1 MDGRHSASD
10 GRRSRPVGVT
20 PVVLGAAVI
29 VFVVAV
35 GLIIRWQT
43 AGGDAATASATCTE
57 TVTVAASPTI
67 ADVVSD
73 VVGSGKD
80 GCGKYE
86 ISDRSAAEV
95 SESLT
100 SGKDV
105 PDVWIP
111 DSTIEVDRAAGDA
124 AAAPVVLEASIAKSP
139 VVVVS
144 SQPAK
149 STWSEVLTS
158 DSFDLGDPTTST
170 PAVLAL
176 IASRAE
182 ATAAGAS
189 DDEMKQALVSAAQFA
204 SSDTPAA
211 ERIKTASGGGTTIAS
226 EQSMAASGS
235 DATKDLEAY
244 VPDSGTVALDYP
256 LVLSASADRRKKTSD
271 GITALSTMLTS
282 SQAQDAFVEAGF
294 RSAEGDPADG
304 GVGEVKTSDLPRT
317 DEVASLISAWTLL
330 SRPSR
335 TLAVIDVSGSMQY
348 AAGDSSRMSLAIEA
362 AQAGQKLF
370 PDDSS
375 LGLWAFSVGLGDK
388 GKDYLPLV
396 PMRPLGAKVEGTTQR
411 GLIEQAAAGL
421 VDRTGGGTG
430 LYDSVL
436 AAYRAVQEGYD
447 PKAVNSVVVLT
458 DGENEDPGSIGLNK
472 LLDTLESEADPDR
485 PIVIIAIGITEDADE
500 SALEAIAHVTGGSSH
515 IAIEPDDISNVFI
528 EALASRNAI
537 PSA

>member
-1 MDGRHSASD
+1 MEGRHSADDS
-10 GRRSRPVGVT
+10 RRPRRVGVT

-29 VFVVAV
+29 AFVVAI
-35 GLIIRWQT
+35 GLVIRWQS
-43 AGGDAATASATCTE
+43 AGGETATASSSCSE
-57 TVTVAASPTI
+57 TVTVAASPSI

-73 VVGSGKD
+73 VVGSGED

-86 ISDRSAAEV
+86 VSGRTAAEV
-95 SESLT
+95 TDSLT
-100 SGKDV
+100 SGKNA

-111 DSTIEVDRAAGDA
+111 DSTVEVDRVAGDA
-124 AAAPVVLEASIAKSP
+124 ADAPVVLENSIAKSP

-144 SQPAK
+144 SESPK
-149 STWSEVLTS
+149 STWSEVLTA
-158 DSFDLGDPTTST
+158 DSFDLGDPMTST

-189 DDEMKQALVSAAQFA
+189 DDEMKQALVSAAQF
-204 SSDTPAA
+204 SSSGKPAA
-211 ERIKTASGGGTTIAS
+211 ERIKKASSGGTTVAA
-226 EQSMAASGS
+226 EQSLAAGGS
-235 DATKDLEAY
+235 EAAKDLDAY
-244 VPDSGTVALDYP
+244 VPDSGTLALDYP
-256 LVLSASADRRKKTSD
+256 LVLSASADRREETSKSV
-271 GITALSTMLTS
+271 TALSTTLTS
-282 SQAQDAFVEAGF
+282 EQAQKAFVEAGF
-294 RSAEGDPADG
+294 RSPEGDPGDG
-304 GVGEVKTSDLPRT
+304 GVGKVKTSDVPRT

-330 SRPSR
+330 ARPSR

-348 AAGDSSRMSLAIEA
+348 AAGDSSRMGLAIEA
-362 AQAGQKLF
+362 AHAGQKLF

-375 LGLWAFSVGLGDK
+375 LGLWAFSVGLGEK
-388 GKDYLPLV
+388 GKDYRELV
-396 PMRPLGAKVEGTTQR
+396 PIRRLGAEVDGTTQR
-411 GLIEQAAAGL
+411 GRIEQAAASL
-421 VDRTGGGTG
+421 IDRTGGGTG

-436 AAYRAVQEGYD
+436 AAYRAVQDGYD
-447 PKAVNSVVVLT
+447 PNAVNSVVVLT

-528 EALASRNAI
+528 EALASRGAT
-537 PSA
+537 PSS